1 LYVEHRRVEEMSK
14 KQVKVVAMVDQLE
27 KFMKHLP
34 PDLKKFYQKLEITQ
48 APSKKGQLE
57 KDLEE
62 KGLMTYIP
70 NWKLDNGIYLGNYRL
85 QFNYSRTAGYAIGT
99 FLNGLKEGKILGRKC
114 HHCGRILVPPR
125 MFCEWCFRET
135 DQWVEVADTGII
147 GTYSVSYITAD
158 PKVRLEK
165 PIISGVVWLD
175 GTKLETPS
183 SKTVRHWGGFMHYF
197 GEVTPEKIK
206 IGMKV
211 KAVWEPPDKRRGSI
225 LDIKYFKPV

>member
-1 LYVEHRRVEEMSK
+1 MSK